1 MTVDYRRAALR
12 KHYIAGFQV
21 LSGALDQ
28 LLERPEPYFD
38 PEILPDPHLP
48 DDFCTRHRALRDG
61 VVRDLSDI
69 VKLPALARNFEVT
82 RGAGLPIQGCLMRR
96 DMELMRSD
104 VKECLAALR
113 SL

>member
-1 MTVDYRRAALR
+1 MSEDLKSYW
-12 KHYIAGFQV
+12 
-21 LSGALDQ
+21 GAIDQ
-28 LLERPEPYFD
+28 LLAGPEPCFD
-38 PEILPDPHLP
+38 PEILPDAQLS

-61 VVRDLSDI
+61 INRDLPDI
-69 VKLPALARNFEVT
+69 ARQPSPASKFEIT
-82 RGAGLPIQGCLMRR
+82 RGPGLPIQGCLQRQ